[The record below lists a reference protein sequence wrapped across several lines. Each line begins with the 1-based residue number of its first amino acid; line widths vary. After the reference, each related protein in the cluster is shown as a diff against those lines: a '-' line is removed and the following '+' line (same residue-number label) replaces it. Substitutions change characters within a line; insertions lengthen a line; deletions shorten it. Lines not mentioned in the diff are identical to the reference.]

1 MNPLVLFVIAF
12 FSIGAVLLTHTYFNP
27 SEKDPNQIDIQ
38 AYTKAQKDILDII
51 DNVGKDEKKQY

>member
-38 AYTKAQKDILDII
+38 AYTKERDDQI
-51 DNVGKDEKKQY
+51 KKFFEEVK